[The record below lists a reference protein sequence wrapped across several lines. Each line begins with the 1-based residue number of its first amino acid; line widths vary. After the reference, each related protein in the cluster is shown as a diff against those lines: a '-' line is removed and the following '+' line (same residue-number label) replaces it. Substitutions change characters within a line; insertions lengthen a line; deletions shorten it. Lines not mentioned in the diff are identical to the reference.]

1 MVLFKNSFV
10 VLALAA
16 TSALASPLV
25 ERETTWKCKNS
36 GKVLSYKQ
44 TSAESNLHHAPL
56 SDGKTGSSY
65 PHWFTNGYDKKGDGS
80 LKEGLKNP
88 LVKFGNGECD
98 KPPSHSSNGSG
109 KGDHYL
115 LEFPVFPDGH
125 EYKYNSKKPKEDP
138 GPARA
143 IYTYPNKVFCGIV
156 AHTQGNKGDLVLCD
170 K

>member
-25 ERETTWKCKNS
+25 ERET
-36 GKVLSYKQ
+36 

-88 LVKFGNGECD
+88 LIKFGNGECD

-125 EYKYNSKKPKEDP
+125 EQ
-138 GPARA
+138 
-143 IYTYPNKVFCGIV
+143 I
-156 AHTQGNKGDLVLCD
+156 QL
-170 K
+170 